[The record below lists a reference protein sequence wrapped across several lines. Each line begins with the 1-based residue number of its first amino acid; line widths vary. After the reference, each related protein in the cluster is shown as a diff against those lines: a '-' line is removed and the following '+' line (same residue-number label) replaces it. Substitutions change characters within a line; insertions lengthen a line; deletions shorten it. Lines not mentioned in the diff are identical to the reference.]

1 MPIFKG
7 VALFFL
13 FLVMVLPGWSKDLP
27 VHKPE
32 QNSDYI
38 FVLTAPG
45 SSLMSVKNWVQ
56 EQGFKVTLLA
66 PPNGL
71 IAKSRGLSSKVLS
84 GSFEIQ
90 KIYQNQISKAEMF
103 QQSYTVVSLMKFFNE
118 LISGEAQ
125 KSLEAAGSSV
135 ETQPQKMLPDA
146 FPSPQIDYQSFL
158 LNLQQKNVQKD
169 RFKKGWQN
177 LEPMTA
183 GDLGNSEVMIG
194 TVALTIFFVESNG
207 TGPDPNTYT
216 WTTTNRDTVLSKV
229 MQGLNWWVAQADTHN
244 QQVSFLINYYAPT
257 DPRCQTGYEPI
268 LHKSSEVALWIDPI
282 MTNFG
287 YTYGDIFTKV
297 AAFNSWQ
304 IDTFET
310 DWAYSAFYEYNPSPA
325 PSAFTDG
332 YSAFAYFGGP
342 FTNLLFRSFG
352 WAVNQVFT
360 HESGH
365 IFYACDEYYQ
375 AGYGGCTSCN
385 PCNSRS
391 HNTLNGNCE
400 HVSCNPASVSCMM
413 KNNAFSLCAYTPG
426 QIGWELYNP
435 SVPVLLLAPSWSD
448 MVADSGSVFDKNL
461 RVRNI
466 GDDTT
471 TLTISDIQSDQ
482 SWLTLTPPGSF
493 PHNIAGGD
501 SLDYTLTFNLS
512 ALLAGGYYDANLV
525 VTSNDSG
532 QTDVKD
538 TIPIS
543 LFIKCNSIDE
553 GGYLFSDLKV
563 DPWLS
568 TQFRDIN
575 QSGNKIPNNSFYNTY
590 IPGGKL
596 DDGTAGPISLGFNFN
611 YYGQTYSDIF
621 VAINGGVSFT
631 KTELN
636 AQGYFT
642 PIDILTPE
650 PPLHP
655 YFDAQFIPVFW
666 NDLWIRDSVAM
677 VGRGAIYTYS
687 NTVSN
692 PAAPD
697 TFIVEWYH
705 IANFNAASDTFTT
718 FELIFSND
726 KTGNGNIALLYKHVG
741 TTGLGTSSTIGI
753 FDLNCDGYPIYDGNT
768 PATRFGTAP
777 VNTSGTVTYK
787 PGDADRDNKVN
798 LADIMYLVNYVF
810 KGGAGPKPGD
820 AGDSNCDDNLNLPD
834 ITYLVNY
841 VFKGGPPPCI
851 P

>member
-1 MPIFKG
+1 MAKPKFLS
-7 VALFFL
+7 AAFL
-13 FLVMVLPGWSKDLP
+13 FLFLASSVWSKNEPLRNTGP
-27 VHKPE
+27 QPH
-32 QNSDYI
+32 YI
-38 FVLTAPG
+38 FILTQPG

-56 EQGFKVTLLA
+56 YQGGKVTLLA
-66 PPNGL
+66 PPNAL
-71 IAKSRGLSSKVLS
+71 IVELGKENPKVLA

-90 KIYQNQISKAEMF
+90 KISQDQIPKSEISQA
-103 QQSYTVVSLMKFFNE
+103 TPVVAALMRFFNQ
-118 LISGEAQ
+118 LVGGEIQ
-125 KSLEAAGSSV
+125 KSLETTPG
-135 ETQPQKMLPDA
+135 PQEQLQPDA
-146 FPSPQIDYQSFL
+146 FPSPPIDYQSYL
-158 LNLQQKNVQKD
+158 LNLEQKNIQKS
-169 RFKKGWQN
+169 RFKNRWQQG
-177 LEPMTA
+177 PMTA

-194 TVALTIFFVESNG
+194 TVALTIFFVESDG
-207 TGPDPNTYT
+207 SGPDPNTYT

-244 QQVSFLINYYAPT
+244 QQVSYLINYYAPT

-268 LHKSSEVALWIDPI
+268 LHSSSQINLWIDPI

-304 IDTFET
+304 IETFQT
-310 DWAYSAFYEYNPSPA
+310 DWAFSSFVEYNPSPA
-325 PSAFTDG
+325 PTAFTDG

-342 FTNLLFRSFG
+342 FHNVLFRSFG
-352 WAVNQVFT
+352 WAINQVFT
-360 HESGH
+360 HETGH

-385 PCNSRS
+385 PCNTHS
-391 HNTLNGNCE
+391 HNTPNGNCI
-400 HVSCNPASVSCMM
+400 HSSCNPASVDCMM
-413 KNNAFSLCAYTPG
+413 RNNAFSLCSFTPG
-426 QIGWELYNP
+426 QIGWGLYNAG
-435 SVPVLLLAPSWSD
+435 VPVLLLAPTWD
-448 MVADSGSVFDKNL
+448 DIVADSSSIFDKNL

-482 SWLTLTPPGSF
+482 SWLTVTPPGSF
-493 PHNIAGGD
+493 PHNISGGD
-501 SLDYTLTFNLS
+501 SLDYILNYDLS
-512 ALLAGGYYDANLV
+512 ALFAGGYYDANLI

-532 QTDVKD
+532 LSNVKD

-543 LFIKCNSIDE
+543 LFIKCNSIDKA
-553 GGYLFSDLKV
+553 GYLFSDLEV

-575 QSGNKIPNNSFYNTY
+575 QPANKIPNNSFYNSY

-596 DDGTAGPISLGFNFN
+596 DDGTAGPVSLGFNFN
-611 YYGQTYSDIF
+611 YFGQTYSNIF
-621 VAINGGVSFT
+621 VSINGGVSFT

-642 PIDILTPE
+642 TIDILTPE

-666 NDLWIRDSVAM
+666 NDLWVKDSSS
-677 VGRGAIYTYS
+677 GFGHGAIYTFN

-697 TFIVEWYH
+697 TFIVEWYR
-705 IANFNAASDTFTT
+705 IANFNSASDTLTT

-726 KTGNGNIALLYKHVG
+726 KTSNGNIALLYKHVG
-741 TTGLGTSSTIGI
+741 TTGLGTSSTIGL

-777 VNTSGTVTYK
+777 INTSGTVTYK
-787 PGDADRDNKVN
+787 PGDAERDNKVN
-798 LADIMYLVNYVF
+798 LADIMYMVNYIF
-810 KGGAGPKPGD
+810 KGGSGPKPGD
-820 AGDSNCDDNLNLPD
+820 AGDANCDTNLTLPD